1 MGLFSGR
8 GKGGG
13 LMNII
18 RCDQQ
23 DYLVWK
29 WRPLDQDVNSTTREN
44 SIRFGSSLRVKDGEV
59 AVFFYRQNNGT
70 VQDFIYGPFDG
81 FLKTANF
88 PVLANIM
95 GAAYGGEAPFQAEV
109 YFINL
114 AGNIQIPFGIPFF
127 DVPDPRFL
135 DFVVPIAAGGKIT
148 FNIIDPQQFIKMN
161 RLVNFDLDNFSEQV
175 RSAVARRVKTAIS
188 NAPAEGG
195 FPLVQIERKIDDI
208 SDAIKEKLKG
218 DFEEFGINLKRFDL
232 SRIEPDKQSQ
242 GWYELRNV
250 TAEQQQRTINAQTD
264 INLKNMADLQ
274 AMNAQNMAETMRIQ
288 REESQR
294 AQRLQ
299 TEQTFIGA
307 HALNR
312 QADVMQTAAQSLGEM
327 GNMGDGGGFNPAA
340 MMASMALGGTMAQQ
354 MAGMANSM
362 ASGLQNPMG
371 NTLSGMA
378 AGMGCATGTMGASA
392 AAGPGIPP
400 PPPGAND
407 IQWMVAI
414 NGQQSGP
421 YNIQQ
426 LLQLVAS
433 GQMDA
438 GTYVWC
444 QGMANWQLAGQTPE
458 LAALF
463 AQTPGQCP
471 PPPPMPV

>member
-8 GKGGG
+8 GKSGG
-13 LMNII
+13 LMNVI

-29 WRPLDQDVNSTTREN
+29 WRPLEQDVNSTTREN
-44 SIRFGSSLRVKDGEV
+44 SIRFGSSLRVKDGEM
-59 AVFFYRQNNGT
+59 AVFVYRQNNGT
-70 VQDFIYGPFDG
+70 MQDYIYGPYDG
-81 FLKTANF
+81 FLRTANF

-95 GAAYGGEAPFQAEV
+95 GAAYGGETPFQAEV

-148 FNIIDPQQFIKMN
+148 FNITAPPRFIKMN
-161 RLVNFDLDNFSEQV
+161 RLVNFDLDDFSEQV
-175 RSAVARRVKTAIS
+175 RSTVVRRVKSVIA

-195 FPLVQIERKIDDI
+195 FPLVQIERKIDEI
-208 SDAIKEKLKG
+208 NDAIATKLKE

-250 TAEQQQRTINAQTD
+250 TAEQQQRTINAQTE

-307 HALNR
+307 HALDR

-327 GNMGDGGGFNPAA
+327 GSMGAGGFNPAG

-362 ASGLQNPMG
+362 AAGLQNPMG
-371 NTLSGMA
+371 NTMGGMA
-378 AGMGCATGTMGASA
+378 AGMGGAMGGA
-392 AAGPGIPP
+392 AVAGPGMPP
-400 PPPGAND
+400 PPPGANN

-421 YNIQQ
+421 YDIQQ
-426 LLQLVAS
+426 LSQLIAA

-444 QGMANWQLAGQTPE
+444 RGMANWQLAGQTPE

-463 AQTPGQCP
+463 ATASGQCP
-471 PPPPMPV
+471 PAPPVPGM

>member
-8 GKGGG
+8 GKSGG
-13 LMNII
+13 LMNVI

-29 WRPLDQDVNSTTREN
+29 WRPLEQDVNSTTREN
-44 SIRFGSSLRVKDGEV
+44 SIRFGSSLRVKDGEM
-59 AVFFYRQNNGT
+59 AVFVYRQNNGT
-70 VQDFIYGPFDG
+70 MQDYIYGPYDG
-81 FLKTANF
+81 FLRTANF

-148 FNIIDPQQFIKMN
+148 FNITDPPRFIKMN
-161 RLVNFDLDNFSEQV
+161 RLVNFDLDDFSEQV
-175 RSAVARRVKTAIS
+175 RSTVVRRVKSVIA

-195 FPLVQIERKIDDI
+195 FPLVQIERKIDEI
-208 SDAIKEKLKG
+208 NDAIATKLKE

-250 TAEQQQRTINAQTD
+250 TAEQQQRTINAQTE

-307 HALNR
+307 HALDR

-327 GNMGDGGGFNPAA
+327 GNMGDGAGGFNPAG

-362 ASGLQNPMG
+362 AAGLQNPMG
-371 NTLSGMA
+371 NTMGGMA
-378 AGMGCATGTMGASA
+378 AGMGGAMGGA
-392 AAGPGIPP
+392 AVAGPGMPP
-400 PPPGAND
+400 PPPGANN

-421 YNIQQ
+421 YDIQQ
-426 LLQLVAS
+426 LSQLIAA

-444 QGMANWQLAGQTPE
+444 RGMANWQLAGQTPE

-463 AQTPGQCP
+463 ATASGQCP
-471 PPPPMPV
+471 PAPPVPGM

>member
-8 GKGGG
+8 GKSGG
-13 LMNII
+13 LMNVI

-44 SIRFGSSLRVKDGEV
+44 SIRFGSSLRVKDGEM
-59 AVFFYRQNNGT
+59 AVFVYRQNNGT
-70 VQDFIYGPFDG
+70 MQDYIYGPYDG

-148 FNIIDPQQFIKMN
+148 FNITDPQRFIKMN
-161 RLVNFDLDNFSEQV
+161 RLVNFDLDDFSEQV
-175 RSAVARRVKTAIS
+175 RSTVVRRVKSVIA

-195 FPLVQIERKIDDI
+195 FPLVQIERKIDEI
-208 SDAIKEKLKG
+208 NDAIAAKLKG

-250 TAEQQQRTINAQTD
+250 TAEQQQRTINAQTE

-307 HALNR
+307 HALDR

-327 GNMGDGGGFNPAA
+327 GSMSDGAGGFNPAG

-362 ASGLQNPMG
+362 AAGLQNPMG
-371 NTLSGMA
+371 NTMGGMA
-378 AGMGCATGTMGASA
+378 AGMGGAMGCAA
-392 AAGPGIPP
+392 AAGPGMPP
-400 PPPGAND
+400 PPPGANN

-421 YNIQQ
+421 YDTQQ
-426 LLQLVAS
+426 LSQLIAA

-444 QGMANWQLAGQTPE
+444 RGMANWQLAGQTPE

-463 AQTPGQCP
+463 ATASGQCP
-471 PPPPMPV
+471 PAPPVPGM